1 MKLTIG
7 KRILMFFHWLLSLL
21 ICAAFTA
28 YLIRPQFV
36 TDLYGRVTGKLNPTQ
51 ITIIGIAILAIYVVL
66 AVIVLC
72 TIFQR
77 RKGNDRGF
85 ITVDSSDTG
94 RVRIAVSA
102 IEQMVRQAVI
112 SIDGISDMKIAIESQ
127 DDAILINIV
136 ATLINGCHVPT
147 VTMNMQQAIRK
158 FVEMNCGVAVRAVS
172 ISINAVSSAVEGG
185 RRRGR
190 KANAEVPPMP
200 TAYPEA
206 NPTASNYAEPPAYK
220 AEPEPEPVQQT
231 AAPVYDRVPESTP
244 APTYEAMEEPDAV
257 TVSEPQAEEPTYD
270 LPDIEPIKLTLDY
283 SPAVEEAVSDS
294 EAPEIPDQ
302 D

>member
-7 KRILMFFHWLLSLL
+7 KRILMFFHWVLSLL
-21 ICAAFTA
+21 ICAAFVA
-28 YLIRPQFV
+28 YLIRPDYV
-36 TDLYGRVTGKLNPTQ
+36 TGLYSKVTGKLTATQ
-51 ITIIGIAILAIYVVL
+51 IMVIGIAILAIYVVL

-77 RKGNDRGF
+77 RKGTDRGF

-127 DDAILINIV
+127 DDAIIINII

-172 ISINAVSSAVEGG
+172 ISINAVSNAAEGG

-190 KANAEVPPMP
+190 RGNAEIPPMP
-200 TAYPEA
+200 AVYPETS
-206 NPTASNYAEPPAYK
+206 PSTSGYAESSAYK
-220 AEPEPEPVQQT
+220 PEPEPVKP
-231 AAPVYDRVPESTP
+231 PVEPIYQAVTEP
-244 APTYEAMEEPDAV
+244 APAPAYEAANEPSAEP
-257 TVSEPQAEEPTYD
+257 VSEPEPEEPAYD

-283 SPAVEEAVSDS
+283 SPEVEEAVSDS
-294 EAPEIPDQ
+294 EAPEALDQ

>member
-21 ICAAFTA
+21 ICAAFAA

-127 DDAILINIV
+127 DDAILINII

-172 ISINAVSSAVEGG
+172 ISINAVSGATEGG

-190 KANAEVPPMP
+190 KANAENPPMP

-206 NPTASNYAEPPAYK
+206 NPSASNYAEPPVYK
-220 AEPEPEPVQQT
+220 PEPEPVQPA
-231 AAPVYDRVPESTP
+231 AAPVYNEVPETTP
-244 APTYEAMEEPDAV
+244 AYETVEEPDEAP
-257 TVSEPQAEEPTYD
+257 VSEPEAEEPAFD
-270 LPDIEPIKLTLDY
+270 LRDPEPIKLTLDY
-283 SPAVEEAVSDS
+283 SPAVEEAVTES
-294 EAPEIPDQ
+294 EGPETTDE